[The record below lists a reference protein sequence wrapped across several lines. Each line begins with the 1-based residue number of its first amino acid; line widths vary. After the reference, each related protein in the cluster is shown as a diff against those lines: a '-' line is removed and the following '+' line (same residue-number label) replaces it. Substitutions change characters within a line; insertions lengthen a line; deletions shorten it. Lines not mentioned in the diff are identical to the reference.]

1 MGATSVHALLG
12 RRRELLKVVLVS
24 DYYFPHVGGGVERV
38 VEELAHNLLKF
49 GHEVRVVTFNP
60 DGWPSEEVID
70 GIEIVRIPSI
80 NLQPMVGVPAAVNAG
95 LGIRRFFEDADVIH
109 THNIFFLLSLLT
121 ALSRPKAPIIT
132 TMHVGSLANLTGL
145 TGAVGRLYE
154 RTVGR
159 FILRKSK
166 AVTVVSSSVAEHAA
180 EIGADAPIQI
190 VPNSVDVERFRPAA
204 TLEGEAETDRSV
216 LFLGRFSR
224 NKGPQY
230 LVEAIPRVMS
240 EIPEATFAFVG
251 DGPLRASMARRMR
264 ELGLNGNVRIHGK
277 VPDVVPVIQ
286 RAGVVARPS
295 LTEGMPLAVMEAMAC
310 GRPILATRVGGTT
323 DLIADGE
330 TGMLMEPRD
339 VEALEDG
346 LIRVLTNRGQAAA
359 MGRRAREWA
368 ERQMTW
374 ERVSRMYQQV
384 YEEVA
389 S

>member
-1 MGATSVHALLG
+1 M
-12 RRRELLKVVLVS
+12 KIVLVS

-38 VEELAHNLLKF
+38 VEELAHNFLKF
-49 GHEVRVVTFNP
+49 GHQVRVVTFNP
-60 DGWPSEEVID
+60 DGWPSKETAD
-70 GIEIVRIPSI
+70 GIEIVRIPSV

-95 LGIRRFFEDADVIH
+95 LGIRRAFEGADVIH
-109 THNIFFLLSLLT
+109 VHNIFFLLSLLT

-145 TGAVGRLYE
+145 TGAIGRLYE

-159 FILRKSK
+159 FILRSSE
-166 AVTVVSSSVAEHAA
+166 AVTAVSPSVAEHAA
-180 EIGADAPIQI
+180 SIGANAPIHF
-190 VPNSVDVERFRPAA
+190 VPNSVDVERFHPAA
-204 TLEGEAETDRSV
+204 RLDGEPETDQSV

-240 EIPEATFAFVG
+240 AIPEATFAFVG
-251 DGPLRASMARRMR
+251 DGPLRAPMARRMR
-264 ELGLNGNVRIHGK
+264 ELGLDGNVQIHGK
-277 VPDVVPVIQ
+277 VPDVVPLLQ
-286 RAGVVARPS
+286 RAGVVVRPS

-310 GRPILATRVGGTT
+310 GRPILATRVGGTG
-323 DLIADGE
+323 DLILDGE
-330 TGMLMEPRD
+330 TGMLLEPRN
-339 VEALEDG
+339 VEALANG
-346 LIRVLTNRGQAAA
+346 LIRVLTDRQHAAA

-368 ERQMTW
+368 EQQMTW
-374 ERVSRMYQQV
+374 ERVSRTYEQI